1 MLFYLKKMKNQTFI
15 WSNLRMKAAFDWYN
29 RIKYWIYT
37 EIDIFNYTF
46 FTANKKETWAFH
58 STLQYAKRKNIL
70 EELEYSFYNYQLLIE
85 LFERFHDKMGMSD
98 KNWKMIL
105 SSYTDLK
112 IAYRF
117 LFMGY
122 YSTAGMHLRWFFEK
136 AILGIYNHFLDSQI
150 IQEQKSLQEQIKVC
164 LKHGDL
170 TCKNP
175 NKKNKDVYK
184 DVYNEYYFPLGE
196 IMKLYKHYSAHY
208 VHNGNGNTDLDF
220 IELEFKK
227 IYFLIS
233 ISLIYI
239 PRFFRITIWEKI
251 EAFWTEKILNPVEE
265 YLYYRN
271 YLQFLF
277 GENKIFSNQYSE
289 IYNLLLDKDITS
301 YLEDE
306 LGINTHNLFE
316 PKYLAEQKAD
326 AALWKKAKWDKE
338 KYCKLL
344 LEKEK

>member
-1 MLFYLKKMKNQTFI
+1 MKSAFNRYNQI
-15 WSNLRMKAAFDWYN
+15 Q
-29 RIKYWIYT
+29 YWIYRD
-37 EIDIFNYTF
+37 IDIFNYTF
-46 FTANKKETWAFH
+46 FTANKKESLAFH
-58 STLQYAKRKNIL
+58 STLQYWKRKNLL
-70 EELEYSFYNYQLLIE
+70 EELEYPLYNYQLLIE

-98 KNWKMIL
+98 KNWKTIL
-105 SSYTDLK
+105 SSYSDLK

-136 AILGIYNHFLDSQI
+136 AILAVYNHLLDAHI
-150 IQEQKSLQEQIKVC
+150 ITMEKNLQEQIKVC
-164 LKHGDL
+164 LKYWDL
-170 TCKNP
+170 ACN
-175 NKKNKDVYK
+175 NKDNENK
-184 DVYNEYYFPLGE
+184 DIYNEYYFPVGE
-196 IMKLYKHYSAHY
+196 IMKLYKHYSANY
-208 VHNGNGNTDLDF
+208 IHNGSANVDQDF
-220 IELEFKK
+220 VEIEFKK

-251 EAFWTEKILNPVEE
+251 EAFWTEKILKPVEE
-265 YLYYRN
+265 YPYYRN

-277 GENKIFSNQYSE
+277 EENKILSNQYSE

-306 LGINTHNLFE
+306 LDINTHNLFE
-316 PKYLAEQKAD
+316 PEYLEEQKANE
-326 AALWKKAKWDKE
+326 ALWKQAKWNKE
-338 KYCKLL
+338 EYYKLL

>member
-1 MLFYLKKMKNQTFI
+1 
-15 WSNLRMKAAFDWYN
+15 MKAAFNWYN
-29 RIKYWIYT
+29 QIQYWIYRD
-37 EIDIFNYTF
+37 IDIFNYTF
-46 FTANKKETWAFH
+46 FTAHKKESLAFH
-58 STLQYAKRKNIL
+58 STLQYWKRKNLL
-70 EELEYSFYNYQLLIE
+70 EELEYPLYNYQLLIE

-98 KNWKMIL
+98 KNWKTIL
-105 SSYTDLK
+105 SSYSDLK

-136 AILGIYNHFLDSQI
+136 AILAVYNHLLDAHI
-150 IQEQKSLQEQIKVC
+150 ITMEKNLQEQIKVC
-164 LKHGDL
+164 LKYWDL
-170 TCKNP
+170 TCKN
-175 NKKNKDVYK
+175 KDNEDK
-184 DVYNEYYFPLGE
+184 DVYNEYYFPVGE
-196 IMKLYKHYSAHY
+196 IMKLYKHYSANY
-208 VHNGNGNTDLDF
+208 IHNGSANVDQDF
-220 IELEFKK
+220 VEIEFKK

-265 YLYYRN
+265 HLYYRN
-271 YLQFLF
+271 YLHFLF
-277 GENKIFSNQYSE
+277 GENKILSNQYSE

-316 PKYLAEQKAD
+316 PEYLAEQKANE
-326 AALWKKAKWDKE
+326 ALWKQAKWNKE
-338 KYCKLL
+338 EYYKLL
-344 LEKEK
+344 LEKEKEK

>member
-1 MLFYLKKMKNQTFI
+1 
-15 WSNLRMKAAFDWYN
+15 MKAAFNWYN
-29 RIKYWIYT
+29 QIQYWIYR

-46 FTANKKETWAFH
+46 FTANKKESLAFH
-58 STLQYAKRKNIL
+58 STLQYWKRKNLL
-70 EELEYSFYNYQLLIE
+70 EELEYPLYNYQLLIE

-98 KNWKMIL
+98 KNWKTIL
-105 SSYTDLK
+105 SSYSDLK

-136 AILGIYNHFLDSQI
+136 AILAVYNHLLDAHI
-150 IQEQKSLQEQIKVC
+150 ITMEKNLQEQIKVC
-164 LKHGDL
+164 LKYWDL
-170 TCKNP
+170 TCKN
-175 NKKNKDVYK
+175 KDNENK
-184 DVYNEYYFPLGE
+184 DVYNEYYFPVGE
-196 IMKLYKHYSAHY
+196 IMKLYKHYSANY
-208 VHNGNGNTDLDF
+208 IHNGSANVDQDF
-220 IELEFKK
+220 VEIELKK

-265 YLYYRN
+265 YPYYRN

-277 GENKIFSNQYSE
+277 GENKILSNQYSE

-306 LGINTHNLFE
+306 LGINTDNLFE
-316 PKYLAEQKAD
+316 PEYLEEQKANEV
-326 AALWKKAKWDKE
+326 LWKKAKWNKE
-338 KYCKLL
+338 EYYKLL